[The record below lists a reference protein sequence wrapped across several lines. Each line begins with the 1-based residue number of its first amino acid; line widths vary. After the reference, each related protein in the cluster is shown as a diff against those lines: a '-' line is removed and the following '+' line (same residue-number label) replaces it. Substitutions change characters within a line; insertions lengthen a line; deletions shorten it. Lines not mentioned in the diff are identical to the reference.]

1 MSAAKAIADHLRDW
15 IVGSNDADDWQS
27 MAVYSTGSGYPGVP
41 ENLYFSLPVSCR
53 PGGHWSTVPSLR
65 LSPLCEAGL
74 KATADELIAERDEA
88 LAFLQQ
94 EGTPSL
100 KTRSL

>member
-15 IVGSNDADDWQS
+15 IVGGNDADDWQS
-27 MAVYSTGSGYPGVP
+27 MAVYSTGCGYASVP
-41 ENLYFSLPVSCR
+41 ENLYFSLPVNCL
-53 PGGHWSTVPSLR
+53 PGGRWSCVPSLS
-65 LSPLCEAGL
+65 LSPLCEAGI
-74 KATADELIAERDEA
+74 KATAAELVAERDEA

>member
-15 IVGSNDADDWQS
+15 IVGSNVVDDWQS
-27 MAVYSTGSGYPGVP
+27 MAVFSTGCGYPSVP
-41 ENLYFSLPVSCR
+41 ENLYFSLPVICR
-53 PGGHWSTVPSLR
+53 PGGQWSPVPSLR
-65 LSPLCEAGL
+65 LSALCEAGI
-74 KATADELIAERDEA
+74 KATAAELVAERDEA